1 MEILLA
7 PKQTAD
13 QKKANEYTSYQ
24 FVRAMMSMDER
35 MVFPLLK
42 KDARFMGNMTNWQF
56 VNWLAK
62 QFGPLKSTYFG
73 AQFKEEISLDTYPG
87 CEMFEFS
94 FSRFHPDSSD
104 EDFFSGNGINS
115 NNTSNNE
122 KVTIRLVLLFENG
135 QITDIRIPKKGIC
148 LEKINKYQIEN

>member
-13 QKKANEYTSYQ
+13 QKKANEYVSYQ
-24 FVRAMMSMDER
+24 FVMAMMSMDER
-35 MVFPLLK
+35 MVLPLLK

-62 QFGPLKSTYFG
+62 QFAPLKSTYFG
-73 AQFKEEISLDTYPG
+73 AQFKEGISLDTYPG
-87 CEMFEFS
+87 CEMFEFA
-94 FSRFHPDSSD
+94 FSHYHSDAID
-104 EDFFSGNGINS
+104 EDFFNGKDLES
-115 NNTSNNE
+115 NKSIKSE
-122 KVTIRLVLLFENG
+122 KVVIMMVLLFENG
-135 QITDIRIPKKGIC
+135 QITDIRIPKKVIC

>member
-1 MEILLA
+1 MEIQLA

-62 QFGPLKSTYFG
+62 QFSPLKSTYFG
-73 AQFKEEISLDTYPG
+73 AQYKEGISLGTYPG
-87 CEMFEFS
+87 CEMFEFA
-94 FSRFHPDSSD
+94 FSHYHTNIID
-104 EDFFSGNGINS
+104 EDFFNGEALES
-115 NNTSNNE
+115 NKSPKSE
-122 KVTIRLVLLFENG
+122 KVVIKLVLIFKNG
-135 QITDIRIPKKGIC
+135 EITDIRIPKKIVS
-148 LEKINKYQIEN
+148 LENIQKYQIEN